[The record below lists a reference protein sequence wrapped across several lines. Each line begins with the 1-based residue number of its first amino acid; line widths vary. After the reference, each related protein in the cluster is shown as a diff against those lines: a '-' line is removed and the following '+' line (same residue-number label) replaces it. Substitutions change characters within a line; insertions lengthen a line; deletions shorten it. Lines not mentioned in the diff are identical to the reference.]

1 MLFSPSE
8 EREPLSTCYPVLV
21 REETQ
26 YAHTTQS

>member
-21 REETQ
+21 REE
-26 YAHTTQS
+26 AHYPHAIQS